1 MCYRAG
7 AGADEQTVVIDAH
20 VHVFAKASRRFPRE
34 VSDGMPADREESVET
49 LLQLMESH
57 GVERA
62 VLVQIGGTSLADH
75 AYLRHCLRS
84 YPDRFKG
91 IGLVPDPRRP
101 EEHMDRLAEDGGIV
115 GYRLFRIGGPSDP
128 LAPAD
133 VRAFTTYPV
142 WKHAAE
148 RGYVIWLYPRAAEA
162 HLCAR
167 LLDAFPDLTVVFNHL
182 MVCPA
187 DRSMTTDQQGRPR
200 MTRALPGDAPLTD
213 RDVRSLAR
221 YPNVCVKLSGQY
233 AFSDEPYPYRDL
245 RRRHETLVR
254 ELGADRCLWATDF
267 PWIRANPGYG
277 KLTRVLDELL
287 PELDDADRAQI
298 MGGTARRMIWRES
311 GSAVDGRS

>member
-1 MCYRAG
+1 M
-7 AGADEQTVVIDAH
+7 IDAH

-34 VSDGMPADREESVET
+34 VSDGMPADREESVEA
-49 LLQLMESH
+49 LLRLMEAH

-200 MTRALPGDAPLTD
+200 MTRALPGGAPLTG

-233 AFSDEPYPYRDL
+233 AFSGEPYPYRDL
-245 RRRHETLVR
+245 RGRHETLVR

-267 PWIRANPGYG
+267 PWIRAEPGYG

>member
-1 MCYRAG
+1 MCYRAV
-7 AGADEQTVVIDAH
+7 AGADEQTFVIDAH
-20 VHVFAKASRRFPRE
+20 VHVFAKASREFPRE
-34 VSDGMPADREESVET
+34 VSDAMPADREESVET
-49 LLQLMESH
+49 LLELMETH

-62 VLVQIGGTSLADH
+62 VLVQIGGTSRADH

-101 EEHMDRLAEDGGIV
+101 AEHMDRLAEDGGIV
-115 GYRLFRIGGPSDP
+115 GYRLFRIDGPPESP
-128 LAPAD
+128 APVDA
-133 VRAFTTYPV
+133 RACTTYPV

-148 RGYVIWLYPRAAEA
+148 KGYVIWLYPRAAEA

-167 LLDAFPDLTVVFNHL
+167 LLDEFPDLTVVFNHL

-187 DRSMTTDQQGRPR
+187 DGSMTTDEQGRPR
-200 MTRALPGDAPLTD
+200 MALPDDAPLTR
-213 RDVRSLAR
+213 RDARSLAR

-233 AFSDEPYPYRDL
+233 AFSDGPYPYRDL
-245 RRRHETLVR
+245 QRRHEMLVR

-267 PWIRANPGYG
+267 PWIRAEPGYG
-277 KLTRVLDELL
+277 TLTGVLDELL

-298 MGGTARRMIWRES
+298 MGGTARRMIWREA
-311 GSAVDGRS
+311 GSAGDGRS

>member
-1 MCYRAG
+1 MIDARM
-7 AGADEQTVVIDAH
+7 IDAH
-20 VHVFAKASRRFPRE
+20 VHVFAKASRQFPRE
-34 VSDGMPADREESVET
+34 VTDGMPADREESVET
-49 LLQLMESH
+49 LLQLMETH

-62 VLVQIGGTSLADH
+62 VLVQIGGTSREHH

-115 GYRLFRIGGPSDP
+115 GYRLFRIGGPPEP
-128 LAPAD
+128 LAPVD
-133 VRAFTTYPV
+133 VRTFATYPV
-142 WKHAAE
+142 WKHAAQK
-148 RGYVIWLYPRAAEA
+148 GYVIWLYPRAAEA

-187 DRSMTTDQQGRPR
+187 DGSMTADERGRPR
-200 MTRALPGDAPLTD
+200 LAGRALPADAPLTR
-213 RDVRSLAR
+213 RDTHRLAR

-245 RRRHETLVR
+245 RRRHQTLVR

-267 PWIRANPGYG
+267 PWIRADPGYG

-287 PELDDADRAQI
+287 PEIDDADRAQI

-311 GSAVDGRS
+311 GSAGAGDDDGGGDGRS